1 MSIRQENVFRARK
14 MNRKIII
21 AVTILAVVIILVAYV
36 FLGSTNSLTK
46 ITVNLAVFKKLWERI
61 SR

>member
-14 MNRKIII
+14 MDRKIII
-21 AVTILAVVIILVAYV
+21 AVTILAVVIILVAYF

-46 ITVNLAVFKKLWERI
+46 IAVNLAVFKKLWERI

>member
-1 MSIRQENVFRARK
+1 LSIRQENVFRARK
-14 MNRKIII
+14 MDRKIII
-21 AVTILAVVIILVAYV
+21 AVTILAVVIILVAYFFV
-36 FLGSTNSLTK
+36 GSTNSLTK